1 LRNKE
6 IEERKEAKERKVAT
20 EERRVT
26 TKESITKFMDLN
38 GLDVKGRTYL
48 EL

>member
-26 TKESITKFMDLN
+26 TKESITKFMDLS
-38 GLDVKGRTYL
+38 GLDAKDKHT
-48 EL
+48 